1 MPQDA
6 RIPLILGGPDRAR
19 TGDALLAEGHHPAAA
34 ARFTPALS
42 PGHEAGCACCGSRNA
57 AGRALA
63 ALLQDRARGRV
74 LFFRR
79 VVAFTLTQAGRREV
93 EVALESDPVA
103 SSCFRLTDGDGR

>member
-6 RIPLILGGPDRAR
+6 RIPLILGRPDRAAA
-19 TGDALLAEGHHPAAA
+19 GDALLAEGDHPAAA
-34 ARFTPALS
+34 ACFTPAIS
-42 PGHEAGCACCGSRNA
+42 SGHGAGCACCASRNA

-63 ALLQDRARGRV
+63 ALLQDRARGTV
-74 LFFRR
+74 PFFRR

-103 SSCFRLTDGDGR
+103 SSCFRLTAGDGR